1 MTAVMVETPGATL
14 TVAVAMAERGL
25 RLFPVRLIQNGQ
37 KWEKRPLTP
46 NGHKDAS
53 SDPSQLRAWSTEF
66 PDCRWG
72 VVAQEFVALDLDS
85 NAALATA
92 RKLGLPPD
100 AVLVPTARKDAH
112 HVYFRSFRGAGSWAG
127 KISDIDSRGGGTGWV
142 VLYAPFDP
150 AALPPAPD
158 WFVAVSRWGESR
170 PFPEGT
176 HDVTLAR
183 ICGRLWNEPDATED
197 LVLER
202 LRAIG
207 AAQAEGRYSYTD
219 KDLLRIVRSIGKRHA
234 RSHPGRQTAGQK
246 AVDVR
251 APKPPTSPWE
261 DREGWDHER
270 EIPII
275 TEPVKNRGTGETEE
289 RPVEPAY
296 QIYNRFV
303 SEYNF
308 RPFRTKNGEAR
319 VAIPT
324 RHGLKVLDPSAE
336 DFPDAIGYLYFTLL
350 GDAVPQRE
358 LRKVAVALKGRALDL
373 DLPDQRVVE
382 LSIRVAPRD
391 GIGCRLDMRDR
402 EQRCIAVGPDGWKI
416 ETLGHP
422 VFDARGHMLPL
433 PDPVST
439 PDVNATLEGLF
450 RFVLLP
456 LPSKDEERKGENQR
470 LLFLSALVTI
480 LLYPSSAKP
489 VVVFLARESAGKS
502 ASAYYSQSC
511 LDPSVL
517 SNVRPP
523 EKKEDDDYLRTL
535 VLNHATLN
543 FDNVSYIDPVF
554 SDNVCRLA
562 TGSGIVTRQLFTT
575 RDELVLNAKPWIL
588 INGIT
593 ATPRAPD
600 LLRRSLLLDVAGPEE
615 LGLERLADSELAA
628 RWSEAHPKILGA
640 LLDLSVRAARI
651 LTTAPP
657 TGRRDSM
664 QEYVRVGQAVALAL
678 GLTADD
684 FLRAFDQNTKQQGQ
698 SAMEDPLTAALL
710 AFWRDRPPGS
720 LPVSAE
726 EIQQTLLRNCRDA
739 FPRGLTTLQVGHALN
754 RVRRTFETV
763 GIFLDNRFA
772 HGVRKWLRVS
782 NVPPTLKSTAPTAP
796 LETFFGEKTVGAV
809 GVPSGVVGCRR
820 NEEDSQVPVETRVPS
835 NSTAPQVLAT
845 APSGSTAENL
855 ALGAVGAVGAVV
867 SLNSK
872 SRGDLHAVEPP
883 GNPENTLER
892 EVLRPGCVNVAC
904 GRCPKCAQP
913 GHQDKD
919 CQCSAC
925 SPWGSGTGIAQGV
938 HITLHYCGPKPESM
952 APSAALLDT
961 LRGFREGATPMD
973 ISSKLGIGANA
984 ALRGLMELERL
995 KAVYRGS
1002 DGTWRAL

>member
-1 MTAVMVETPGATL
+1 MDSIPGATL
-14 TVAVAMAERGL
+14 PVALTMAEKGL
-25 RLFPVRLIQNGQ
+25 RLFPVHLVRDGE
-37 KWEKRPLTP
+37 KWNKRPLTP

-53 SDPSQLRAWSTEF
+53 SDVDRLRSWSKDF

-85 NAALATA
+85 TTALERAK
-92 RKLGLPPD
+92 RLGLPPD
-100 AVLVPTARKDAH
+100 ASLVPTARKGAH
-112 HVYFRSFRGAGSWAG
+112 HVYFRSFQGAGSWAG
-127 KISDIDSRGGGTGWV
+127 RISNIDSRGGGTGWV

-150 AALPPAPD
+150 ATLPPAPE
-158 WFVAVSRWGESR
+158 WFVAVSRWGEPR

-183 ICGRLWNEPDATED
+183 IAGRLWNEPEATED
-197 LVLER
+197 VVLER
-202 LRAIG
+202 LKAIG
-207 AAQAEGRYSYTD
+207 TAQAEGRYTYSD
-219 KDLLRIVRSIGKRHA
+219 KDLLRIVRSIGKKHH
-234 RSHPGRQTAGQK
+234 RSHPERNS
-246 AVDVR
+246 
-251 APKPPTSPWE
+251 APVHVVMGSTGKQSPSPWE
-261 DREGWDHER
+261 GREGWAHER
-270 EIPII
+270 EIPIV
-275 TEPVKNRGTGETEE
+275 TEPVRNRGTGETEE
-289 RPVEPAY
+289 KPVEPAY
-296 QIYNRFV
+296 QIYNRFIT
-303 SEYNF
+303 EHYF

-324 RHGLKVLDPSAE
+324 KHGLKVLDPSAE

-358 LRKVAVALKGRALDL
+358 LKKVAVAIKGRALDL
-373 DLPDQRVVE
+373 DLPDPRVVE

-402 EQRCIAVGPDGWKI
+402 EQRCIAVGPNGWKI

-433 PDPVST
+433 PEPVRPS
-439 PDVNATLEGLF
+439 DINNALEDLW

-456 LPSKDEERKGENQR
+456 RPSQEEGRQGENQR
-470 LLFLSALVTI
+470 LLFISALVTI
-480 LLYPSSAKP
+480 LLFPSSSKP

-502 ASAYYSQSC
+502 SSAFYSQSC

-628 RWSEAHPKILGA
+628 RWAAAHPGILGA
-640 LLDLSVRAARI
+640 LLELAVRTAKI
-651 LTTAPP
+651 LTTDPP

-664 QEYVRVGQAVALAL
+664 QEYVRVGQAVATAL

-684 FLRAFDQNTKQQGQ
+684 FLRAFDQNTTRQGQ
-698 SAMEDPLTAALL
+698 SAMEDPLTGALL
-710 AFWRDRPPGS
+710 AYWRERPPGS

-726 EIQQTLLRNCRDA
+726 EIQKALLWNCKET
-739 FPRGLTTLQVGHALN
+739 FPKGLTTLQVGHALN

-763 GIFLDNRFA
+763 GIYLENRFA
-772 HGVRKWLRVS
+772 NGTRKWFRVTIA
-782 NVPPTLKSTAPTAP
+782 PPTVKSTAPTAP
-796 LETFFGEKTVGAV
+796 LESFLGEKSIGAV
-809 GVPSGVVGCRR
+809 EVPSGAVGCRR
-820 NEEDSQVPVETRVPS
+820 EDGETHVPVETKVPS
-835 NSTAPQVLAT
+835 NSTAPEILTT
-845 APSGSTAENL
+845 APEGPSAEKSPP
-855 ALGAVGAVGAVV
+855 GAVGAVGAVV
-867 SLNSK
+867 SLIGK
-872 SRGDLHAVEPP
+872 SREELHAVDPP
-883 GNPENTLER
+883 QTPETPLEKG
-892 EVLRPGCVNVAC
+892 VLRPGCLNVAC
-904 GRCPKCAQP
+904 GKCPKCAQP
-913 GHQDKD
+913 DHQEKD
-919 CQCSAC
+919 CQCGIC
-925 SPWGSGTGIAQGV
+925 SPWGSGTGIHQGTHFTV
-938 HITLHYCGPKPESM
+938 HYCGPKPESM
-952 APSAALLDT
+952 APTAALLDT
-961 LRGFREGATPMD
+961 LRACREGATPAD
-973 ISSKLGIGANA
+973 LSEKLGIGANA
-984 ALRGLMELERL
+984 ALRALVELERL
-995 KAVYRGS
+995 NAAYRDSNGN
-1002 DGTWRAL
+1002 WRAL